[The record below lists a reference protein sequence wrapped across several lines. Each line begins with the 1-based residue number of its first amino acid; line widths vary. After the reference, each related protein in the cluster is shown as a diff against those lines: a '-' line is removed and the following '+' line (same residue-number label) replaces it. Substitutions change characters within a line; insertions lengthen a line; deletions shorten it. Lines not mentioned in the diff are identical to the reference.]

1 MELTPQLR
9 VKGNFSRH
17 EGVGDG
23 EASAKQLLPLGLDVH
38 LVLEPQLLVKVGGNL
53 SPVTVR
59 ISKG

>member
-1 MELTPQLR
+1 MKLTSQLGMERNL
-9 VKGNFSRH
+9 SRH

-23 EASAKQLLPLGLDVH
+23 EASFEEMFPLGLDVH

>member
-1 MELTPQLR
+1 MKLTSQLR
-9 VKGNFSRH
+9 VERNLSRH

-23 EASAKQLLPLGLDVH
+23 ETSTEEMFPLGLDVH
-38 LVLEPQLLVKVGGNL
+38 LVLEPQLLVKVGGDL

>member
-1 MELTPQLR
+1 MKLTSQLR
-9 VKGNFSRH
+9 VERNLSRH

-23 EASAKQLLPLGLDVH
+23 EASAEQMFPLGLDVH
-38 LVLEPQLLVKVGGNL
+38 LVLEPQLLVKVGGDL

>member
-1 MELTPQLR
+1 MKLTSQLGVER
-9 VKGNFSRH
+9 DLSRH
-17 EGVGDG
+17 EGMGDG
-23 EASAKQLLPLGLDVH
+23 ETSVEEMFPLGLDVH